1 MCEVKQWLVDYVLIE
16 QTIHELNKKN
26 IALMSRFSSV
36 ETKAK
41 WFQKA
46 LVSGKQ
52 VNVDSAQQIEQV
64 LASVID
70 CRQDVDHRLKA
81 LHQQKERI
89 ARQLQAYCSHSL
101 SSLIEM
107 NTLTL
112 KVQFALEQSEAILD

>member
-1 MCEVKQWLVDYVLIE
+1 MSEVKQWLVDYVLIE
-16 QTIHELNKKN
+16 QAIHELNKKN
-26 IALMSRFSSV
+26 IALMSRFSAV

-46 LVSGKQ
+46 LVSEKQ
-52 VNVDSAQQIEQV
+52 VNVDSAQQIEKV

-89 ARQLQAYCSHSL
+89 ARQLQAYGSHSL

>member
-1 MCEVKQWLVDYVLIE
+1 MCEVKQWLVDCVLIE
-16 QTIHELNKKN
+16 QAIHELYKKN

-81 LHQQKERI
+81 LHQQKECI

>member
-16 QTIHELNKKN
+16 QAIHELNKKN
-26 IALMSRFSSV
+26 IALMSRFSAV

-46 LVSGKQ
+46 LASEKQ